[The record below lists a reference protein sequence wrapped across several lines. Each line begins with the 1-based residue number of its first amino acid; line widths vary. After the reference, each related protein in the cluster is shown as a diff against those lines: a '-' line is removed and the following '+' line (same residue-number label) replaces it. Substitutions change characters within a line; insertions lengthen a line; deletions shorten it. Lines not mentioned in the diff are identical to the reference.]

1 MVSTGSSGP
10 PGRVTPGGRHGAPR
24 GRWDLAPGDAESV
37 LALARRALFVMAA
50 VLAVI
55 WILQIAN
62 WADHYRLT
70 LDYGIRPRDAGSLP
84 YVFTAPFLHFSWAH
98 IEGNSGPLFIFGF
111 LAAYRGIKKFI
122 GVTIIVV
129 LTSGLT
135 AWLAEPV
142 NTVGAGA
149 SGVVFGYF
157 GYIMVR
163 GFFDRHV
170 IDMVI
175 GAIMA
180 LCFAYQ
186 FTVLLPKAGIGWQAH
201 VGGLAGGVLAGWLFR
216 ERRPKAPGKPVP
228 ATGTG
233 TAGITVPGAQAGTG
247 RKPGDP
253 GSSAP

>member
-10 PGRVTPGGRHGAPR
+10 PGRVTPGGRHGASR

-37 LALARRALFVMAA
+37 LAEARRALFVMAA